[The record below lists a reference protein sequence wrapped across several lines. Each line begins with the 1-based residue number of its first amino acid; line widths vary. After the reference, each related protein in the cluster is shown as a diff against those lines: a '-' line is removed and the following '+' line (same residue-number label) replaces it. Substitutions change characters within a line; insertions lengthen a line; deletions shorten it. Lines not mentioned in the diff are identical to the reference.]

1 MNKLNGLV
9 ALAAAASMGLASAAQ
24 ASEQSYRID
33 ANSQSTIDLSVC
45 SASVYLQANGDG
57 DTDLDFWL
65 YDNAGNLVH
74 SDTDS
79 TDITFFTISNGSAGS
94 GRCLPYQLKVQNF
107 GDVYNNMTLSLTDQG
122 ATSSGQT
129 GIYATK
135 APATNHVVTQS
146 VRSDAESSQT
156 YTLSLCAPSV
166 YLEVRGD
173 GDTDLDFWLYDNFGN
188 VVHTDTDNTDITFY
202 TISNGSAGGGRCLP
216 YRLKVQNF
224 GNVYNNMTLSLT
236 DQGVTSSGQTGIYA
250 TKAPTANRT
259 VTQSVRSEAES
270 SQTYTLN
277 LCAPSVYLEVRGD
290 GDTDLDFWVYDESG
304 REVHSDT
311 DSTDITFATLSSGRG
326 VGSCAAF
333 ELRIHNYG
341 SVYNQVEIKL
351 TEQ

>member
-1 MNKLNGLV
+1 MNTLNGLV
-9 ALAAAASMGLASAAQ
+9 VLGAAASMGLATTAQ
-24 ASEQSYRID
+24 ASEQTYRVD
-33 ANSQSTIDLSVC
+33 ATSESTIDINVC
-45 SASVYLQANGDG
+45 SSSVYLQANGDG
-57 DTDLDFWL
+57 DTDLDYWL

-79 TDITFFTISNGSAGS
+79 TDITF
-94 GRCLPYQLKVQNF
+94 
-107 GDVYNNMTLSLTDQG
+107 
-122 ATSSGQT
+122 
-129 GIYATK
+129 
-135 APATNHVVTQS
+135 
-146 VRSDAESSQT
+146 
-156 YTLSLCAPSV
+156 
-166 YLEVRGD
+166 
-173 GDTDLDFWLYDNFGN
+173 
-188 VVHTDTDNTDITFY
+188 Y

-216 YRLKVQNF
+216 YQLKVQNF

-236 DQGVTSSGQTGIYA
+236 DQGVTRSGQTGIYA

-304 REVHSDT
+304 REVHADT
-311 DSTDITFATLSSGRG
+311 DQTDITFATLSSGRSY
-326 VGSCAAF
+326 GSCADF
-333 ELRIHNYG
+333 SLRIHNFG

>member
-1 MNKLNGLV
+1 MNTLNGLV
-9 ALAAAASMGLASAAQ
+9 VLGAAASMGLATTAQ
-24 ASEQSYRID
+24 ASEQTYRVD
-33 ANSQSTIDLSVC
+33 ATSESTIDINVC
-45 SASVYLQANGDG
+45 SSSVYLQANGDG

-173 GDTDLDFWLYDNFGN
+173 GDTDLDFW
-188 VVHTDTDNTDITFY
+188 
-202 TISNGSAGGGRCLP
+202 
-216 YRLKVQNF
+216 
-224 GNVYNNMTLSLT
+224 
-236 DQGVTSSGQTGIYA
+236 
-250 TKAPTANRT
+250 
-259 VTQSVRSEAES
+259 
-270 SQTYTLN
+270 
-277 LCAPSVYLEVRGD
+277 
-290 GDTDLDFWVYDESG
+290 VYDESG

-311 DSTDITFATLSSGRG
+311 DSTDITFATLNSGRG
-326 VGSCAAF
+326 YGSCANF
-333 ELRIHNYG
+333 QLRIHNYG
-341 SVYNQVEIKL
+341 SVYNQVAITL